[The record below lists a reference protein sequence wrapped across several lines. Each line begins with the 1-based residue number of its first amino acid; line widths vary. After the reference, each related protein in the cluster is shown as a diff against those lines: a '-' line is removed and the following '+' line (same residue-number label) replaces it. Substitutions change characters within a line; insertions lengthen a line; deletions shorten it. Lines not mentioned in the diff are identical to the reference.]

1 MLPPY
6 LRGPDPRYRSAQKR
20 KRREVQ
26 LLVGRVE
33 VNEQI
38 EYLTTTQSGRAPG
51 RSTLLITTIGS
62 GRKQTLF
69 WLRSAFAASGR
80 QCVNHQQH

>member
-1 MLPPY
+1 MSSAY

-20 KRREVQ
+20 KRSGVQ

-38 EYLTTTQSGRAPG
+38 EYLIHNQSGRAPG
-51 RSTLLITTIGS
+51 RSTLLITTIGFR
-62 GRKQTLF
+62 RKQTLF

-80 QCVNHQQH
+80 QMRNHQQH